1 MPDGPCHSRAE
12 PVSRLRP
19 SDECHYRMTAR
30 AAFKQ
35 DDLTR
40 AIKGVR
46 AAGLEATRIEI
57 EGGRIV
63 IMFDGQANLNE
74 QNPLDRLHAA

>member
-1 MPDGPCHSRAE
+1 
-12 PVSRLRP
+12 
-19 SDECHYRMTAR
+19 MTSR

-63 IMFDGQANLNE
+63 IMFDGQVNE
-74 QNPLDRLHAA
+74 RNPLDRLHAA